1 MNIYEDIKNQKQFY
15 DKIESALR
23 ELVKRYKD
31 YFKSDKKDR
40 IFILNNF
47 ERDVERISN
56 LLNNYGYTY
65 SPTDIPDISEETFEV
80 AITRILEGFEKFLDD
95 GESNLETINVDIKN
109 LLTLIDK
116 HKTVS
121 EHFI

>member
-1 MNIYEDIKNQKQFY
+1 MNIYEDVRNYKQFY
-15 DKIESALR
+15 DKIEKALR
-23 ELVKRYKD
+23 ELVERYKD
-31 YFKSDKKDR
+31 YFSSDKKDR

-47 ERDVERISN
+47 ERDLERISN

-65 SPTDIPDISEETFEV
+65 SPTDIPDISEDTFEV
-80 AITRILEGFEKFLDD
+80 SVTRILEGFEKFLED
-95 GESNLETINVDIKN
+95 GEGNLETVNVDIKN